1 MGTRFGQLSAKN
13 VLSARSAYRFY
24 YGGGRRRFR
33 LARRLGGDFGVCGVG
48 TTNFMVARESMAF
61 ERNFQALATQG
72 VGIWLGVQGFINMGV
87 NMGMLPTKGLTLP
100 FISYGGSALMFN
112 CLAMA
117 FVLRVDYEN
126 RSIKRG
132 DYARKKAQQGRAQ

>member
-1 MGTRFGQLSAKN
+1 MIGVWVVILAFV
-13 VLSARSAYRFY
+13 VLV
-24 YGGGRRRFR
+24 RRI
-33 LARRLGGDFGVCGVG
+33 
-48 TTNFMVARESMAF
+48 FMVARESMAF

-112 CLAMA
+112 CLAIA

-126 RSIKRG
+126 RRLKRG
-132 DYARKKAQQGRAQ
+132 EPV